1 MRQEQFILDSVI
13 PIHASTPWSA
23 LIVKRL
29 LVWRSMNKVY

>member
-1 MRQEQFILDSVI
+1 MRQQQFILDSMI
-13 PIHASTPWSA
+13 RIHASTPWSA